1 MAEQPKL
8 KAYVSKF
15 TIHMGP
21 VSMVGRLISSK
32 KPGQKSKKDPTQ
44 FVMVTPDNE
53 PVVQRYIV
61 EGKPKKLFVPD
72 DLSRA
77 RKLEDGTLVPVE
89 KEVIK
94 EAKTSEL
101 PKDVLNLTVHDA
113 AEVDAALIPEGAT
126 MYVFEPDF
134 SDPVNVQW
142 HSLLLS
148 VLTENTEFALVG
160 VCNLRN
166 SEGLFRLGVWR
177 ERLVVQKMVYPDQIE
192 DHKPLDDAHLT
203 TVDGP
208 AMKKAVKMFTKL
220 AAPFDADEY
229 VDSTRERLAVLAS
242 ALETGGETPV
252 IVEKPKKKADGFD
265 LMAALDAFD
274 D

>member
-15 TIHMGP
+15 TVHLGP
-21 VSMVGRLISSK
+21 ISMVGRLISSK

-53 PVVQRYIV
+53 PVVQRYVV
-61 EGKPKKLFVPD
+61 EGKKKLWEPG
-72 DLSRA
+72 DLARA

-89 KEVIK
+89 KEVIA
-94 EAKTSEL
+94 EAKTSAL
-101 PKDVLNLTVHDA
+101 PKDILNLTVHDA
-113 AEVDAALIPEGAT
+113 DEVDAALIPEGAT

-148 VLTENTEFALVG
+148 VLREHPEFAYVG

-166 SEGLFRLGVWR
+166 TEGLYRLGLWR
-177 ERLVVQKMVYPDQIE
+177 DRLVVQKMVYPDQIE
-192 DHKPLDDAHLT
+192 DHQPLADAHLT
-203 TVDGP
+203 TVDKP
-208 AMKKAVKMFTKL
+208 AMAKAVKMMTKL
-220 AAPFDADEY
+220 TAPFDAESF
-229 VDSTRERLAVLAS
+229 VDATRERLVALS
-242 ALETGGETPV
+242 EALETGGETPV
-252 IVEKPKKKADGFD
+252 VVADPVKKDAGFD
-265 LMAALDAFD
+265 LLSALDAFD